1 MFDQETYEVRVDAE
15 ADLMIAL
22 EALKNE
28 VKDLTTGFHTLEANI
43 HHAMFLKTGA
53 MRFNLFLYYWELKGN
68 R

>member
-43 HHAMFLKTGA
+43 HHASA
-53 MRFNLFLYYWELKGN
+53 AIDANSAALYEN
-68 R
+68 NS